1 MSTADL
7 ISGCNSGENM
17 ARKGDVRDATSPPA
31 DTSLA
36 EQALLMWLR
45 WNAAYEL
52 LTSKMFEQRQNL
64 EELHAH
70 FGSGRRIATQRRAA
84 HAKDSRQMTF

>member
-64 EELHAH
+64 EELQHTLDLADEL
-70 FGSGRRIATQRRAA
+70 RRSAVQLTQ
-84 HAKDSRQMTF
+84 KILGK